1 MPKASEILASL
12 EAITNGAT
20 ALAVVWHA
28 VVFVAL
34 ASVGAGFRPRR
45 RDLAWMSI
53 LPILSVSAVAGWY
66 EATFNCAVFA
76 VIAATL
82 AFLAPRGGDEK
93 VRRGPVWAIVLGSM
107 LIVFAWT
114 YPHFLESSRAPFAY
128 LYAAPLGLIPCPTLS
143 LVVGVTLVT
152 GASVGTRS
160 AVVVASAGL
169 FYGLVGM
176 ARLGVEID
184 AVLVAGALGLL
195 VLALGSS
202 SRQYVPKAL
211 STR

>member
-1 MPKASEILASL
+1 
-12 EAITNGAT
+12 
-20 ALAVVWHA
+20 
-28 VVFVAL
+28 
-34 ASVGAGFRPRR
+34 
-45 RDLAWMSI
+45 MSI
-53 LPILSVSAVAGWY
+53 LPILSVSTVAYWY

-82 AFLAPRGGDEK
+82 AFLAPRGGDET
-93 VRRGPVWAIVLGSM
+93 VRRGPVWAVVLGSM

-114 YPHFLESSRAPFAY
+114 YPHFLESSRAPSAY

-160 AVVVASAGL
+160 AVVVAIAGL

-195 VLALGSS
+195 VLALGPS
-202 SRQYVPKAL
+202 SRQYVPKAV